1 MMIVFWNSHLFNEP
15 GNCNNQCTGAHLV
28 LVIVFLNSMERDN
41 LSWLHTWTPCGMVW
55 GSHIMLLCSAHHAG
69 TCLQCSTSVQC

>member
-28 LVIVFLNSMERDN
+28 LVMVFLNSMERDN
-41 LSWLHTWTPCGMVW
+41 LSWLHTGLHVVW
-55 GSHIMLLCSAHHAG
+55 SGEAI
-69 TCLQCSTSVQC
+69 